1 MYNQVIQVP
10 HQRSLMRKLQS
21 KAKRHDSMPD
31 PSNKIAKA
39 DIDHVLDLLAKE
51 SKLLVYCNFNI
62 IASCPLTK
70 VSEVGSFIE
79 TKLL

>member
-1 MYNQVIQVP
+1 
-10 HQRSLMRKLQS
+10 MRKLQS

-39 DIDHVLDLLAKE
+39 DIDLVLDLLAKE

-62 IASCPLTK
+62 ITSCPWEGLPADN
-70 VSEVGSFIE
+70 EDDAGNE
-79 TKLL
+79 LGYRG